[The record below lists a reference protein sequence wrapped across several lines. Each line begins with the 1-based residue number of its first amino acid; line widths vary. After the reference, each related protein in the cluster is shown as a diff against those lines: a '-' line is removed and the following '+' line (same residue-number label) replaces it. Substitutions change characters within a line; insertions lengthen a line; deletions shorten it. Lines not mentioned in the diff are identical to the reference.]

1 MTTAGTTARIEDS
14 ILNAA
19 LHVIPAKGYSATLIK
34 DICEAPGLTEGRFL
48 HYFDSK
54 IALAPRRGWS
64 ESILKM
70 TANFAEDHTVGRE

>member
-1 MTTAGTTARIEDS
+1 
-14 ILNAA
+14 

-54 IALAPRRGWS
+54 EALALHRGWS
-64 ESILKM
+64 ESI
-70 TANFAEDHTVGRE
+70 